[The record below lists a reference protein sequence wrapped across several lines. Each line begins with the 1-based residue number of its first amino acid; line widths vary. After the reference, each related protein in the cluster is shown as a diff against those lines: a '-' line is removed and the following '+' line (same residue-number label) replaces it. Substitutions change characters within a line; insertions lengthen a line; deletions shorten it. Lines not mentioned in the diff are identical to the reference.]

1 MHHYLSA
8 VGYDDFQHGRYGDPN
23 GKTRVIKEHGNWHI
37 MLKEPSEQQIE
48 QIAQRIDVMTSS
60 RYDGLNFDYP
70 KTIRS
75 MEKAASS

>member
-23 GKTRVIKEHGNWHI
+23 GKDTSDQRTWELAYHVEGAIRATD
-37 MLKEPSEQQIE
+37 E
-48 QIAQRIDVMTSS
+48 QIAQRTDVMTSS
-60 RYDGLNFDYP
+60 RYDGLNLIYP